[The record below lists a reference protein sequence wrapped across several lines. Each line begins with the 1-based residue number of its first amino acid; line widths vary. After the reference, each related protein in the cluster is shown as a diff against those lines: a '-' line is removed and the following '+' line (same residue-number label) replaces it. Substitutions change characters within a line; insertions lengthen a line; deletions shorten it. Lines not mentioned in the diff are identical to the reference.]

1 MALLENNVTGAV
13 FLELDKD
20 ELKEIVKQIGTVK
33 QLQSIQSQQKKPKV
47 HMYLARTLHNFLT
60 E

>member
-1 MALLENNVTGAV
+1 MFTYVEANVTGAV

-33 QLQSIQSQQKKPKV
+33 LLQNIQSQQKKAKV
-47 HMYLARTLHNFLT
+47 CMYTHIFVT
-60 E
+60 Y